1 MRNCSNAKSNVKEQL
16 KKNNQNKSYQV
27 IWKLLQKNQTS
38 LNLLS

>member
-16 KKNNQNKSYQV
+16 KKTNQNKSYQV